1 MEEFGVNHG
10 LQTYNNIV
18 HVFAIES
25 STMQEQYPLGC
36 WTLESGDDCA
46 IILLIS
52 PIVHPYITTQIGIKM
67 HNVKNRTCTYT
78 C

>member
-18 HVFAIES
+18 HVIAIES
-25 STMQEQYPLGC
+25 STKNSIYYRLLD
-36 WTLESGDDCA
+36 TGDDCA

-52 PIVHPYITTQIGIKM
+52 PIVHPYITIQIGIKM
-67 HNVKNRTCTYT
+67 HNVKNRTCTYIHLLK
-78 C
+78 